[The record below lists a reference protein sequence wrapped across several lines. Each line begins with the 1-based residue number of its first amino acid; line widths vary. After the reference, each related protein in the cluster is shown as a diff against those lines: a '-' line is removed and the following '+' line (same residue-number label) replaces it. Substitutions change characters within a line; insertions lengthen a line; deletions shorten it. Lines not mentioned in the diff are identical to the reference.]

1 MRDGDTF
8 TSIGANLNEDG
19 DPPLLEDIGIDP
31 SLIWD
36 KMKSIVI
43 VDRPYQ
49 VYIDESDLTGP
60 ILIALVFGLEL
71 LAAGKIQFGDIYA
84 MFITG
89 NCFAYLLFNLM
100 SQKEYISLYSI
111 MSILGYG
118 LIPMLLL
125 GLLGIFIP
133 LKGVVGIILGIIISI
148 WSAMASSNYID
159 LMIGGYDRRT
169 LIVYPLILFY
179 VSFVMITIF

>member
-1 MRDGDTF
+1 MREGDTF
-8 TSIGANLNEDG
+8 TSIGGNLNEDG

-36 KMKSIVI
+36 KIKSIVI

-49 VYIDESDLTGP
+49 AYIDEPDLTGP
-60 ILIALVFGLEL
+60 ILIALIFGLEL
-71 LAAGKIQFGDIYA
+71 LAAGKVQFGDIYA

-89 NCFAYLLFNLM
+89 NCLAYLLFNLM
-100 SQKEYISLYSI
+100 SQKDNLSLYSI

-125 GLLGIFIP
+125 GLIGIFVS
-133 LKGVVGIILGIIISI
+133 LKGEVGIILGIIISI

-159 LMIGGYDRRT
+159 LMIGGYDRGA
-169 LIVYPLILFY
+169 LITYPLFLFY